1 MARTTDKKKEGMGA
15 RVEAARKQKGW
26 SQEQLADYLMIS
38 RSAVKSKEMGERPFT
53 LEEANSL
60 CELFSVT
67 LDYLVNGVETK
78 NVSFHDALGLDDKA
92 LNNLRSFYECETYR
106 QEGLNKAL
114 ASPDVLI
121 ALSRYMSYEPEE
133 KGYYLSELMA
143 YKHKKFVE
151 CRMSQEFFSDVLKQN
166 LLHML
171 DNAKAGDYDSR
182 GYYEAYEYFMETD
195 EREEARLAETSQVN
209 ELTGESKDTDNT

>member
-38 RSAVKSKEMGERPFT
+38 RSAVKSKEMGDRPFT
-53 LEEANSL
+53 LEEACAL
-60 CELFSVT
+60 CDLFHLT

-92 LNNLRSFYECETYR
+92 LNCLRSFYDRESFR
-106 QEGLNKAL
+106 QEGLNMAL
-114 ASPDVLI
+114 SSPDVLT
-121 ALSRYMSYEPEE
+121 ALSRYMSYVPEE
-133 KGYYLSELMA
+133 KGYYLSELMS
-143 YKHKKFVE
+143 YKHDKFVE
-151 CRMSQEFFSDVLKQN
+151 CRMSHEFFSDVLKQN

-171 DNAKAGDYDSR
+171 DNAKAGDYNST
-182 GYYEAYEYFMETD
+182 GYYEAYEYFMEAD
-195 EREEARLAETSQVN
+195 EREREAKLAEPTEN
-209 ELTGESKDTDNT
+209 EGTVEDAEEK